1 MAAAMVLTRRT
12 LLAIHAQKLIRLF
25 NLTHVEALQ
34 GASELKDGC
43 EYSSGK

>member
-1 MAAAMVLTRRT
+1 MALTRRT
-12 LLAIHAQKLIRLF
+12 LLAIHVQELIRLS

-43 EYSSGK
+43 VYEYSK